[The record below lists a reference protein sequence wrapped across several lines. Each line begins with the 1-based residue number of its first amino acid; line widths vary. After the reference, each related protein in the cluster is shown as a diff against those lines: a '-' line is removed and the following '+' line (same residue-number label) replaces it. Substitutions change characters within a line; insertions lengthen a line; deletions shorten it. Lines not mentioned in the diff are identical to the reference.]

1 LSLRHPYPR
10 WGLRACLAVIAA
22 VAMLSVAAC
31 GSDSDSSSST
41 STPAAASGTSST
53 ATPAKLT
60 PVTIGTVPS
69 ASALPAL
76 VAEHAGLFK
85 QVGLDAK
92 IQLIGT
98 PSNSYPSLIA
108 NKIQVLIG
116 TATTTI
122 TFNGNGAPVNI
133 VADQEVESTS
143 ADDDFFRVLTLK
155 KSGIKSVKD
164 LAGKKVAVGQL
175 NSLGTLTISGALMKA
190 GLSPNAAKFVEIP
203 FPNQLAALK
212 SGQVAAMWQG
222 EPFVTQSKAKDPDIV
237 EVCSCGYLTQPQI
250 PVGAVTMTVP
260 YEKQHPEVVT
270 AMQKVMPLAYKYVQ
284 EHEDEA
290 RGLLK
295 DFLKVD
301 DATAKNMSLPPY
313 TDSFPMDAYHQLEDL
328 LIKLKYIKK
337 IPPDSSVLN
346 LG

>member
-1 LSLRHPYPR
+1 MSVRNANPR
-10 WGLRACLAVIAA
+10 WGLRACLAAAAA
-22 VAMLSVAAC
+22 VAALGVAAC
-31 GSDSDSSSST
+31 GSDSDSPSST
-41 STPAAASGTSST
+41 STPAASSGTSSSE
-53 ATPAKLT
+53 TPTKT
-60 PVTIGTVPS
+60 TSVTIGTVPS
-69 ASALPAL
+69 ASALPIL
-76 VAEHAGLFK
+76 VAEKAGLFK

-122 TFNGNGAPVNI
+122 TFNGNGAGVNI
-133 VADQEVESTS
+133 VAGYEVESTT
-143 ADDDFFRVLTLK
+143 ADDDFFRVLALP

-175 NSLGTLTISGALMKA
+175 NSLGTLSISGALMNA
-190 GLSPNAAKFVEIP
+190 GLAPDAAKFVEIP

-212 SGQVAAMWQG
+212 AGQVDAMWQG
-222 EPFVTQSKAKDPDIV
+222 EPFVTQSRAK
-237 EVCSCGYLTQPQI
+237 EKLNLVCSCGFLTQPKI
-250 PVGAVTMTVP
+250 PVGAVTMTAA

-270 AMQKVMPLAYKYVQ
+270 AIQKVMPLAYKYVQ
-284 EHEDEA
+284 THEDEA
-290 RGLLK
+290 RSLLK

-313 TDSFPMDAYHQLEDL
+313 VDSFPIDSFHQLEDL

>member
-1 LSLRHPYPR
+1 VSVRNANPR
-10 WGLRACLAVIAA
+10 WGLRACFAVLAAA
-22 VAMLSVAAC
+22 AAFGVAAC
-31 GSDSDSSSST
+31 GSGSDSTT
-41 STPAAASGTSST
+41 STPAASGGTSSSGTST
-53 ATPAKLT
+53 KLT

-76 VAEHAGLFK
+76 VAQHAGLFK

-108 NKIQVLIG
+108 NKIQVLMG

-133 VADQEVESTS
+133 VADQEVESTT
-143 ADDDFFRVLTLK
+143 ADDDFFRVLALK

-175 NSLGTLTISGALMKA
+175 NSLGTLTVSGALMKA

-212 SGQVAAMWQG
+212 SGQVDAMWQG
-222 EPFVTQSKAKDPDIV
+222 EPFVTQSKSKADLNV
-237 EVCSCGYLTQPQI
+237 VCSCGYLTQPQI
-250 PVGAVTMTVP
+250 PVGAVTMTTP

-270 AMQKVMPLAYKYVQ
+270 AMRKVMPLAYKYVQ
-284 EHEDEA
+284 EHQDEA

-313 TDSFPMDAYHQLEDL
+313 TESFPMDAFHQLEDL

-337 IPPDSSVLN
+337 VPPDSSVLN